1 MSRKLSI
8 ERVLAELEA
17 RIEHHR
23 SQEAFHAE
31 QEVFHQQEKVRHAAE
46 LKMVEERFATFQA
59 AADAVTGLV
68 PPPQEQ
74 EAEPLEKK
82 IDDSIPPGKGAVLS
96 RLVARL
102 VAAKGPTEPFGA
114 SDITFEIQQHFGTR
128 LKRKV
133 DVRTVAAKLR
143 RMARSQNIYMTREG
157 RAFHEALYVKELP
170 AEVGEAES
178 QR

>member
-8 ERVLAELEA
+8 EKVLAELQA

-23 SQEAFHAE
+23 SQETFHAE
-31 QEVFHQQEKVRHAAE
+31 QEAFHQQEKARHAAE
-46 LKMVEERFATFQA
+46 LKMVEERFESFQA
-59 AADAVTGLV
+59 AAESVIGLV
-68 PPPQEQ
+68 GSPQDQ
-74 EAEPLEKK
+74 KGEAEERK

-96 RLVARL
+96 KLVARV

-114 SDITFEIQQHFGTR
+114 SDITHELQARYGAR

-143 RMARSQNIYMTREG
+143 RMAASELIHQTREG
-157 RAFHEALYVKELP
+157 RAFHESLYRRTPED
-170 AEVGEAES
+170 
-178 QR
+178 